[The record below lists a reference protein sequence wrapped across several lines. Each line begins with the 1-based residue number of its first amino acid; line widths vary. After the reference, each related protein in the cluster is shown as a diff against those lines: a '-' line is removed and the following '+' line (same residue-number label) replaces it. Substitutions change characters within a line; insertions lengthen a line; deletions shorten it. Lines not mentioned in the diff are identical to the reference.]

1 MLITALEC
9 LYSAKLTTC
18 KGHEAIAPSRLY
30 RGVQEAGMGSTS
42 SSLISFLVVPHPG
55 VTVSTLTDR
64 ARQKVQTQRRP
75 QSRLFCLSIRWA
87 FPTPLPSNHTAASTG
102 LIGRPQPSRFSRWFL
117 LFPQLPAYCHYPMA
131 LVSDSFLHY
140 ILNPGLTFLP
150 STTSTT
156 TSMSIA
162 LKFVS
167 LFPLKFFIFNF

>member
-42 SSLISFLVVPHPG
+42 SSLISFWLCHTQESLFLLSLTRHCRRFKRSADRKVASS
-55 VTVSTLTDR
+55 VSAFDE
-64 ARQKVQTQRRP
+64 
-75 QSRLFCLSIRWA
+75 

-102 LIGRPQPSRFSRWFL
+102 LIGRPQPSRFSWWFL

-140 ILNPGLTFLP
+140 ILNPGLTLLP